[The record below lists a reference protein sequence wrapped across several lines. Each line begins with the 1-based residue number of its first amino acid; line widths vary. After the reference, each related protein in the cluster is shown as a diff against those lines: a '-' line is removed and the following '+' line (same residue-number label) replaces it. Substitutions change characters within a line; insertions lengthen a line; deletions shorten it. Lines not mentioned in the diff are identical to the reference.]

1 MPSEDGFIQEA
12 GARLQL
18 TDLSGEDWDAF
29 AQQVRSL
36 AEQQEK
42 HTGKFAGFCSWLDR
56 KGPYNVMIDGA
67 NVALWGENYDGGI
80 FRPEKIKVAY
90 DAVREQHA
98 DAKILLVLHAGRHHS
113 IRQHNPELFDWLEG
127 LQKQGGYY
135 VTPGGSNDDWYWMY
149 ATVHARENGLLM
161 SNDLLRDH
169 VWNLLRPK
177 HMLKWTQRHIV
188 RYSFNY
194 EKTEIRLQHPLPYTP
209 CVQQLVDDV
218 WLLPSADREG
228 QWLCCKPV

>member
-1 MPSEDGFIQEA
+1 MQCKHSAAAEYTLM
-12 GARLQL
+12 LQCTIACL
-18 TDLSGEDWDAF
+18 CCSNA
-29 AQQVRSL
+29 SL
-36 AEQQEK
+36 IWL
-42 HTGKFAGFCSWLDR
+42 HT
-56 KGPYNVMIDGA
+56 
-67 NVALWGENYDGGI
+67 AL
-80 FRPEKIKVAY
+80 
-90 DAVREQHA
+90 Q
-98 DAKILLVLHAGRHHS
+98 
-113 IRQHNPELFDWLEG
+113 
-127 LQKQGGYY
+127 
-135 VTPGGSNDDWYWMY
+135 
-149 ATVHARENGLLM
+149 M